1 MESFDPINI
10 ANAGYIEE
18 MYERYKNNPGAL
30 NKDWVAFFKGFEFGA
45 GGAQQEGSA
54 SEADE
59 FDAENGMGKGAHGLV
74 NAYRGFGHLEASL
87 DPLGYERPLQP
98 LLEIS
103 EYGFSEKDLD
113 RKVGSGGFLGPTDG
127 TLRDLIEK
135 LRMTY
140 CRTVGYEYVEIPYM
154 SQRLWIQKRIEPV
167 LNSPKF
173 SKSQCHSI
181 LSHLVATEGFEQF
194 LHTKYVGHK
203 RFSVEGGES
212 LIPLLTNLVETGAA
226 LEVEE
231 IVMGMAH
238 RGRLNVLTHLM
249 HKPYEAILCEFE
261 GSAVHESSEGS
272 GDVKYHMGYSHDYIT
287 QQEHKVHL
295 SLSPNPSHLELVNPI
310 IEGIVYAKQE
320 NRNDLQ
326 RSRVVPILIHGDA
339 SFTGQGIVD
348 ETLNLC
354 QLNGYDTGGTIHIII
369 NNQIGFTAT
378 PRQTRFTSYPSD
390 SAKIIQAPVFHV
402 NADDPEAVVQI
413 GRLAMSFRQAFKA
426 DVVIDLW
433 CYRKY
438 GHNEADDP
446 SFTQP
451 GRYREIDKHPSVCD
465 LYFKS
470 LQEHNLIDQGEY
482 DKIRGELRRRLD
494 ESLEVVHNQSAQPRM
509 SSLKGFWKGL
519 GRASGDGK
527 ADTAVKKTILTKIVK
542 KATTAPPDFS
552 VYRKLQRLLKSR
564 IEMVEGKLPIDWGC
578 AEMLALGSL
587 LLEGISIRLTGQDSQ
602 RGTFS
607 HRHGVWHDVKTG
619 KPYWPLA
626 NLSDKQGK
634 FTLMNTMLSELAVLG
649 FEYGISSADPWRLT
663 IWEAQFGDFANM
675 AQAIIDQYI
684 SSCEAKWGRMSGIV
698 LLLPHGYEGQ
708 GPEHSSA
715 RLERYLQLCAE
726 NNIQVCYPTI
736 PSQYFHMLRRQ
747 MHRSFRKPLIL
758 MMPKSLLRHK
768 QATSDVSELAE
779 GRYREI
785 IDDPTAQ
792 PQKVNRLVFCT
803 GKVYFNLL
811 EARDAAQKDD
821 VALIRIEQLY
831 PFAFKEAE
839 KILARYTRAKEICW
853 TQEEPQNQG
862 AWDFIEPKLRKVIK
876 DGRAIPFIGRGPS
889 ASTATGVHK
898 AHLAEQDKLVSQA
911 LNGSGR

>member
-1 MESFDPINI
+1 
-10 ANAGYIEE
+10 
-18 MYERYKNNPGAL
+18 
-30 NKDWVAFFKGFEFGA
+30 
-45 GGAQQEGSA
+45 
-54 SEADE
+54 
-59 FDAENGMGKGAHGLV
+59 
-74 NAYRGFGHLEASL
+74 
-87 DPLGYERPLQP
+87 
-98 LLEIS
+98 
-103 EYGFSEKDLD
+103 
-113 RKVGSGGFLGPTDG
+113 
-127 TLRDLIEK
+127 
-135 LRMTY
+135 
-140 CRTVGYEYVEIPYM
+140 
-154 SQRLWIQKRIEPV
+154 
-167 LNSPKF
+167 
-173 SKSQCHSI
+173 
-181 LSHLVATEGFEQF
+181 
-194 LHTKYVGHK
+194 
-203 RFSVEGGES
+203 
-212 LIPLLTNLVETGAA
+212 
-226 LEVEE
+226 
-231 IVMGMAH
+231 
-238 RGRLNVLTHLM
+238 M

-494 ESLEVVHNQSAQPRM
+494 ESLEVVQPVQSAQPRM

-542 KATTAPPDFS
+542 KSDNRPPRFFG
-552 VYRKLQRLLKSR
+552 LQ
-564 IEMVEGKLPIDWGC
+564 
-578 AEMLALGSL
+578 
-587 LLEGISIRLTGQDSQ
+587 
-602 RGTFS
+602 
-607 HRHGVWHDVKTG
+607 KT
-619 KPYWPLA
+619 
-626 NLSDKQGK
+626 
-634 FTLMNTMLSELAVLG
+634 
-649 FEYGISSADPWRLT
+649 
-663 IWEAQFGDFANM
+663 
-675 AQAIIDQYI
+675 
-684 SSCEAKWGRMSGIV
+684 
-698 LLLPHGYEGQ
+698 
-708 GPEHSSA
+708 
-715 RLERYLQLCAE
+715 
-726 NNIQVCYPTI
+726 
-736 PSQYFHMLRRQ
+736 
-747 MHRSFRKPLIL
+747 
-758 MMPKSLLRHK
+758 
-768 QATSDVSELAE
+768 
-779 GRYREI
+779 
-785 IDDPTAQ
+785 
-792 PQKVNRLVFCT
+792 
-803 GKVYFNLL
+803 
-811 EARDAAQKDD
+811 
-821 VALIRIEQLY
+821 
-831 PFAFKEAE
+831 
-839 KILARYTRAKEICW
+839 
-853 TQEEPQNQG
+853 
-862 AWDFIEPKLRKVIK
+862 
-876 DGRAIPFIGRGPS
+876 S
-889 ASTATGVHK
+889 ASLK
-898 AHLAEQDKLVSQA
+898 IE
-911 LNGSGR
+911 N